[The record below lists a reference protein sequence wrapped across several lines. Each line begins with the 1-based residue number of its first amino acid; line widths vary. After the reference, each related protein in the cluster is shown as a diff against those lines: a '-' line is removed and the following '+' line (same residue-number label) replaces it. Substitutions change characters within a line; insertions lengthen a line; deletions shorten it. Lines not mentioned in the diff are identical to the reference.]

1 MNGLEHPI
9 QIIGSFDRSRI
20 DPVLFQNI
28 SAHHN
33 TALIEQRAVD
43 RHLIGYTG
51 HLASLQIVS
60 QTFLNIRTVFIQQ
73 VIQRKQCTLGH
84 KTGNVAAPD
93 QSQINLLTAS
103 HHKVQLIVIGTIGYY
118 LQL

>member
-1 MNGLEHPI
+1 MNGLEHLI

-73 VIQRKQCTLGH
+73 VIQRKECSLCHT
-84 KTGNVAAPD
+84 TGYHGAPNQSNVH
-93 QSQINLLTAS
+93 LLTTC
-103 HHKVQLIVIGTIGYY
+103 HH
-118 LQL
+118 